1 MVSSQGPLPSPITE
15 LDLTAEKYGKECATY
30 LMMTPD
36 GEMMCRDKTGK
47 IVATTAEDLLLP
59 GNKVSLIVSTLDMPF
74 CLIKVGLLSITDCNE
89 MFWINWTQ
97 RKTRI

>member
-1 MVSSQGPLPSPITE
+1 MLSSQGPLPSPITE
-15 LDLTAEKYGKECATY
+15 LDLTAEKYDKDCAKY

-59 GNKVSLIVSTLDMPF
+59 GSMVSLTVQKLQQFVLRCDVSD
-74 CLIKVGLLSITDCNE
+74 
-89 MFWINWTQ
+89 
-97 RKTRI
+97 